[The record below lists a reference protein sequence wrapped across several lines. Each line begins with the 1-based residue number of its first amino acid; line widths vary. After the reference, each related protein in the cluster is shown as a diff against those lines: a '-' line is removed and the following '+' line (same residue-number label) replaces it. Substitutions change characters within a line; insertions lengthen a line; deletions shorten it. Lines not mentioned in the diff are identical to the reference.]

1 MKKKNIKID
10 ITLYN
15 KIKEMQL
22 KEITKQDKFIS
33 LSKVLEEKLNLK
45 EDGSN

>member
-22 KEITKQDKFIS
+22 EESKKQDKFIS

-45 EDGSN
+45 

>member
-15 KIKEMQL
+15 KIKEIQL